1 MSKYIN
7 VCFCLCRAELTVL
20 CQCHQIRV
28 PLNIFGSRTA
38 HTEIKK
44 GNKSKSTSVI
54 NSMADLD
61 ARAVGEESL
70 RALRVVK

>member
-1 MSKYIN
+1 MPLQGRTDSALPVPSDQSAFKYIWEQN
-7 VCFCLCRAELTVL
+7 CTYR
-20 CQCHQIRV
+20 
-28 PLNIFGSRTA
+28 N
-38 HTEIKK
+38 KK